1 MVLQG
6 RPCGRVGRCRGF
18 GGSIERSGPLFF
30 GYFSGEMAAGLH
42 DAYESIRLLALAQDE
57 VVPRE

>member
-1 MVLQG
+1 M
-6 RPCGRVGRCRGF
+6 P
-18 GGSIERSGPLFF
+18 
-30 GYFSGEMAAGLH
+30 AGLH